1 MDNKINLNNDY
12 KGVII
17 KWIEKDLS
25 LETLNELDKMS
36 LIVVK
41 NSLNK
46 IEDTYINHLV
56 SKELTYSTNKEI
68 TIDNIFMYLE
78 NENLGLHNYIKE
90 LFDNA
95 LNNENT
101 KKTLTNL
108 FDKIH
113 DYEDVILDSSK
124 FVEENYST
132 KENNNLDI

>member
-78 NENLGLHNYIKE
+78 NENLGLPNYIKE

-124 FVEENYST
+124 FVEDNYST